1 VRTTVKDKEGKN
13 VRTKMRTNVKNKDES
28 KVEDIFEDKRVKKVG
43 GKIVRIILESKVRT
57 R

>member
-1 VRTTVKDKEGKN
+1 MRTTVKDKEGKN